1 MTSGR
6 QPAFERALV
15 VLVPPAEG
23 LVEPYRRR
31 YDPSAGAGMPAHIT
45 INYPFQPSGV
55 DQPGFEGGLQTLFSA
70 FPAFEMRL
78 ARVERFP
85 DVLYLAP
92 QPVRPFQDLIQHVA
106 DRYPES
112 PPYGG
117 VFDQVIPHLTVAD
130 VKDPAELD
138 PIAERFLRAAHNVL
152 PLRMHVDT
160 VWLMDNRTGRWS
172 KKIPLPLLSRK
183 ADPKDG

>member
-1 MTSGR
+1 
-6 QPAFERALV
+6 LV
-15 VLVPPAEG
+15 VLVPPAEE
-23 LVEPYRRR
+23 LVGSYRQRF
-31 YDPSAGAGMPAHIT
+31 DPSAEAGMPAHIT
-45 INYPFQPSGV
+45 INYPFQPSGL
-55 DQPGFEGGLQTLFSA
+55 DQPGFEWSLQTLFAA

-92 QPVRPFQDLIQHVA
+92 QPVRRFQDLIQHVA

-130 VKDPAELD
+130 VEDPAELD
-138 PIAERFLRAAHNVL
+138 PIAERFLLSTPSKL
-152 PLRMHVDT
+152 PIRMRVDT
-160 VWLMDNRTGRWS
+160 VWLMDSRTGRWT
-172 KKIPLPLLSRK
+172 KRIPLPLLS
-183 ADPKDG
+183 